1 MTDFT
6 GDGLQID
13 AIDLSAINP
22 KSGDHD
28 RMFHHDGSS
37 SINMTGGG
45 STTQRGYYV
54 WDSDE
59 GAWHGLFHN
68 ADKLDGMESG
78 DFIHRDGALAM
89 LENLDIGHN
98 SLVNTDSVE
107 SGVGKL
113 SLNSNHVSLKAL
125 SGGANVQLEDSNGL
139 LLLNAQES
147 GDVDI
152 PNGQLSEQGSRVAT
166 RTWVNTSADVSNA
179 DYADDAGMVDGKEAS
194 AFIHADGDQMEGS
207 LDLGGFDLTDSGS
220 QIYNSTAGEF
230 VQSTLAGPASSLTS
244 YPLPAG
250 DLAEDYVLTSRLPL
264 PAGDLAEDYALTSRF
279 PLPATDLAEDYALT
293 SRFPIPNS
301 DLSNS
306 TVTVNAGN
314 QLTGGGS
321 VGLGGTITV
330 DVDENAL
337 DADTL
342 DGAHKSDLDSQFVDV
357 GGDTMSGV
365 LTVGDGSFD
374 TPLEVE
380 GPTGN
385 SGAASFIL
393 TGGRPSFSMTNDS
406 YGHFVELNE
415 NGLMKFQKRS
425 GSGGFDYDWLVFD
438 HGDDTVDF
446 QNVNLQESGNRV
458 ATRTWTDNNADV
470 PNADYADN
478 AGDSDTLDGEHA
490 SAFADAGHLHD
501 GRYILEGGDTMSGV
515 LTLSDGSTAAS
526 QSWVNG
532 NADVPNADYADS
544 AGDADTLD
552 SLDSSQFLRSDTS
565 DTLNADLSVAGETR
579 VQFGGSNYFARYD
592 SGRDVLVI
600 GSSENGE
607 VMEVDNAGNLR
618 IEGSL
623 TEGATIGN

>member
-1 MTDFT
+1 MTEFT

-89 LENLDIGHN
+89 LGDLDIGHN
-98 SLVNTDSVE
+98 GLLNTDSVE

-113 SLNSNHVSLKAL
+113 LLNSNHVSLKAL
-125 SGGANVQLEDSNGL
+125 SEGANVQLEDSNGL

-152 PNGQLSEQGSRVAT
+152 PNGQLSEQGARVAT
-166 RTWVNTSADVSNA
+166 RTWVNTNADVSNA
-179 DYADDAGMVDGKEAS
+179 DYADDAGTLDGEEPS

-207 LDLGGFDLTDSGS
+207 LDLGGFDLTDGGS
-220 QIYNSTAGEF
+220 QIYNSTTGEF
-230 VQSTLAGPASSLTS
+230 VQSTLAGPASSLSS

-264 PAGDLAEDYALTSRF
+264 PATDLAEDYVLTSRLPLSASDLAEDYALTSRF
-279 PLPATDLAEDYALT
+279 PLP
-293 SRFPIPNS
+293 NS

-306 TVTVNAGN
+306 TITVTAGN
-314 QLTGGGS
+314 QLSGGGS
-321 VGLGGTITV
+321 VVLGGSITINL
-330 DVDENAL
+330 DEGSL
-337 DADTL
+337 DA
-342 DGAHKSDLDSQFVDV
+342 
-357 GGDTMSGV
+357 
-365 LTVGDGSFD
+365 GS
-374 TPLEVE
+374 
-380 GPTGN
+380 
-385 SGAASFIL
+385 
-393 TGGRPSFSMTNDS
+393 
-406 YGHFVELNE
+406 
-415 NGLMKFQKRS
+415 
-425 GSGGFDYDWLVFD
+425 
-438 HGDDTVDF
+438 
-446 QNVNLQESGNRV
+446 
-458 ATRTWTDNNADV
+458 
-470 PNADYADN
+470 
-478 AGDSDTLDGEHA
+478 
-490 SAFADAGHLHD
+490 
-501 GRYILEGGDTMSGV
+501 
-515 LTLSDGSTAAS
+515 
-526 QSWVNG
+526 
-532 NADVPNADYADS
+532 
-544 AGDADTLD
+544 LD

-565 DTLNADLSVAGETR
+565 DTLNATLSVSGETK

-592 SGRDVLVI
+592 SGRETLVL
-600 GSSENGE
+600 GSDENGE
-607 VMEVDNAGNLR
+607 VAEVDANGNLA

>member
-89 LENLDIGHN
+89 LGDLDIGHN
-98 SLVNTDSVE
+98 ALLNTDSVE

-113 SLNSNHVSLKAL
+113 LLNSNHVSLKAL

-166 RTWVNTSADVSNA
+166 RTWVNTNADVSNA
-179 DYADDAGMVDGKEAS
+179 DYADDAGTLDGKEAS

-279 PLPATDLAEDYALT
+279 PLPASDLVEDYVLT

-321 VGLGGTITV
+321 VGLGGSITV
-330 DVDENAL
+330 NVDEGAGSGL
-337 DADTL
+337 DADTV
-342 DGAHKSDLDSQFVDV
+342 DGDQASDLLHV
-357 GGDTMSGV
+357 
-365 LTVGDGSFD
+365 
-374 TPLEVE
+374 
-380 GPTGN
+380 
-385 SGAASFIL
+385 
-393 TGGRPSFSMTNDS
+393 
-406 YGHFVELNE
+406 
-415 NGLMKFQKRS
+415 
-425 GSGGFDYDWLVFD
+425 
-438 HGDDTVDF
+438 
-446 QNVNLQESGNRV
+446 
-458 ATRTWTDNNADV
+458 
-470 PNADYADN
+470 
-478 AGDSDTLDGEHA
+478 AGDSMAGVLDVDGNDLEDGTTTVWDSSLGKVPQVILGGPAASLSAYPLTNSDLSNSIVTVAGNSVGLGGSTSVALGDLSNVTATGEGSGNGFNADLLDGEHA
-490 SAFADAGHLHD
+490 SAFADSGHLHD
-501 GRYILEGGDTMSGV
+501 ARYILEGGDTMSGV

-544 AGDADTLD
+544 AGNANTLD

-592 SGRDVLVI
+592 SGRDVLVL